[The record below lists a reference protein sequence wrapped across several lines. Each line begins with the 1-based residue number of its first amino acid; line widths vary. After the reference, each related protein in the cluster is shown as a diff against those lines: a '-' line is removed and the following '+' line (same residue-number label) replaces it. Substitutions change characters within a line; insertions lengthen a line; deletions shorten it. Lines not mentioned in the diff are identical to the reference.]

1 MDNKISKTDL
11 QQTIK
16 AEKTVIQQIKKIA
29 QKEERSI
36 QTITNR
42 ILRLGIKRY
51 PRAKANCI

>member
-51 PRAKANCI
+51 RGAKTNCI

>member
-42 ILRLGIKRY
+42 ILRIGIKRY
-51 PRAKANCI
+51 RGAKTSCI